1 MSKSVIWVVLGV
13 LAVAGLSA
21 VAFMQFGPRGE
32 PAASAVPTSAVPIS
46 AVPAAASISATA
58 VATPAAAS
66 ADSKGSAP
74 APAVV
79 ASVPAASSDTGV
91 AAAQSTATVPSATP
105 TIDELIQ
112 NQALYEGRSIALRG
126 TILTQCTAGCE
137 FALDDGTGVLSVQL
151 EGKGKDRLI
160 PLGKVG
166 KKIEIHGV
174 FRAAPRPQVV
184 IEDPNG
190 WQFVK

>member
-1 MSKSVIWVVLGV
+1 MTKTWIWILVGV
-13 LAVAGLSA
+13 LAAGALGA
-21 VAFMQFGPRGE
+21 VAFLEFGPRPEQE
-32 PAASAVPTSAVPIS
+32 PAAVIA
-46 AVPAAASISATA
+46 
-58 VATPAAAS
+58 
-66 ADSKGSAP
+66 KGSAP
-74 APAVV
+74 TASAQPQTAAPAAVSAPAGT
-79 ASVPAASSDTGV
+79 ASAGSAPATTRSAS
-91 AAAQSTATVPSATP
+91 P

-112 NQALYEGRSIALRG
+112 NAAAYEGAAVSLSG

-137 FALDDGTGVLSVQL
+137 FALDDSTGVLSVQL

-166 KKIEIHGV
+166 KRVAVQGTFH
-174 FRAAPRPQVV
+174 AAPRPQIV